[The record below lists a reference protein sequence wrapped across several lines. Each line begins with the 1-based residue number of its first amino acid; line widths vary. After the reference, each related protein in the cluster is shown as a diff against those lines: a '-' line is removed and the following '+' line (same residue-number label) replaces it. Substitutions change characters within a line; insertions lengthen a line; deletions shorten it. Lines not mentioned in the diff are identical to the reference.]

1 MVHIQ
6 NTSLTHVLMS
16 RTSPSFRFLKHLWAL
31 TLLVWNIFQ
40 PPSHLLT
47 RTGDHREMGIW
58 WTNHRE
64 LMGIWWVYFF
74 ISPLFGQWNLHY
86 SLTQFLTGSLYLTF
100 SAAFLFQCNI
110 SCALTSRSRGCLC
123 GAVSGAVFGAMGDD
137 IMEQAMVVVFPEDD
151 PRVCQV
157 SFRRNVP
164 LLILQTASI
173 EAGQMRF
180 GERKLGEDRR
190 GLERIWD
197 VGAPQNPWLSIELGQ
212 PWMATN

>member
-64 LMGIWWVYFF
+64 YDGYILLYHHYLVNEICIIRWPSSWPAHS
-74 ISPLFGQWNLHY
+74 ISPFPRPFYFSVTLAAPWPVAVAAACAVPFPVPFSVPRGMISWNRPWWWS
-86 SLTQFLTGSLYLTF
+86 SLRTIPGSARWV
-100 SAAFLFQCNI
+100 SAGMCPCWFCKRPP
-110 SCALTSRSRGCLC
+110 SRLDRWDLENGS
-123 GAVSGAVFGAMGDD
+123 S
-137 IMEQAMVVVFPEDD
+137 
-151 PRVCQV
+151 
-157 SFRRNVP
+157 
-164 LLILQTASI
+164 
-173 EAGQMRF
+173 
-180 GERKLGEDRR
+180 ERIGEDWR
-190 GLERIWD
+190 GSGMSGLLKIH
-197 VGAPQNPWLSIELGQ
+197 GFQ
-212 PWMATN
+212 

>member
-1 MVHIQ
+1 
-6 NTSLTHVLMS
+6 
-16 RTSPSFRFLKHLWAL
+16 
-31 TLLVWNIFQ
+31 
-40 PPSHLLT
+40 
-47 RTGDHREMGIW
+47 
-58 WTNHRE
+58 
-64 LMGIWWVYFF
+64 
-74 ISPLFGQWNLHY
+74 
-86 SLTQFLTGSLYLTF
+86 
-100 SAAFLFQCNI
+100 
-110 SCALTSRSRGCLC
+110 
-123 GAVSGAVFGAMGDD
+123 
-137 IMEQAMVVVFPEDD
+137 MEQAMVVVFPEDD